1 MAPDQRK
8 IEFDKLFDSLP
19 GKNVEKIRRIADV
32 LCCRENTIRIYR
44 LKKPTRVIPESKLRI
59 LQRELSGQPAGK
71 ASPG

>member
-1 MAPDQRK
+1 MTSEERK
-8 IEFDKLFDSLP
+8 AAFDKLFDSLP

-59 LQRELSGQPAGK
+59 LQRSLGG
-71 ASPG
+71 

>member
-44 LKKPTRVIPESKLRI
+44 LKKTTRVIPESKLRI